1 MFKIKLISSL
11 TFLVLVTTSSFATN
25 QGDEEL
31 TLQAKKDYATVKVCI
46 EALKQ
51 FREASKLEYNKAD
64 EKYKDASSIDK
75 ITPIFSDGDIVAFS
89 DTDLKNKILK
99 SLDSNNWKDTK
110 KSLISVAENN
120 EATLFDFVEELT
132 RWKAQTYFKWFNKDT
147 SFLKKS
153 IIILLKEDKLLLEE
167 IYNLNAPMTVAN
179 KNVASDDNSN
189 IWLFITLAILSI
201 LSLMTFFIWK
211 KYISVKSKLSK
222 SLNVEKSQNKRIT
235 EFEKQIKLS
244 ENNLEESKNQNKLLE
259 EQTLIET
266 KSIKEVTPL
275 PETKLNE
282 PIVDRTNSIYS
293 SGPIG
298 ELFVIERFSTH
309 TKMDESIYEISPS
322 SSTHAK
328 VKFIADTSIH
338 KRVIN
343 YQSTDLLPVC
353 KVKNTVVRD
362 EQKLRHIQSGT
373 ATKEGDNW
381 RIKDKVIVE
390 FI

>member
-120 EATLFDFVEELT
+120 EATL
-132 RWKAQTYFKWFNKDT
+132 
-147 SFLKKS
+147 FLKKS